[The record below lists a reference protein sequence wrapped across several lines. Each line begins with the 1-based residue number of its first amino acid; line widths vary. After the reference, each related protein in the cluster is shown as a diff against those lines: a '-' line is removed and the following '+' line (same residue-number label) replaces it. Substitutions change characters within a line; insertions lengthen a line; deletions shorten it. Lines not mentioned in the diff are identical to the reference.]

1 MNRDKYEETTDY
13 KKSVQLV
20 KEFVDEV
27 LEGNLDAL
35 GTFGFGLKDL
45 PKYVGNINDPDMYL
59 IVQAIYIILWG
70 DIYDLRYDKMGAWD
84 WKGTY
89 AFRGD
94 TINSFGSLFG
104 KEDKDRPFA
113 FRAKYFGADK
123 YPKLWEKIKEFY
135 QLYHCIGNFIIIPN
149 RASVKNGI
157 NGARAGYYDTD
168 YCEGMRDYFDLYL
181 IAIAKYQEKVR
192 SGNIR
197 LNKFEMQLQRNPE
210 YNPFF
215 LDISAWG
222 ERFFLKDYF
231 RDGKPTLLFGT
242 PLERRLLKTTVPE
255 ERNGNE
261 FYEDDEYLQLMEDF
275 IDKSKKVIEF
285 RTNKMVNY
293 LREKVL

>member
-1 MNRDKYEETTDY
+1 MNRKDYEKTTDY

-27 LEGNLDAL
+27 LEGDIDAL
-35 GTFGFGLKDL
+35 KIFCLKDL
-45 PKYVGNINDPDMYL
+45 SKYVGDINDPDMYL

-70 DIYDLRYDKMGAWD
+70 DIYDLTFDKMGSWD
-84 WKGTY
+84 WRGTY

-94 TINSFGSLFG
+94 TMNSFGSLFG
-104 KEDKDRPFA
+104 KEGKDRPFA

-123 YPKLWEKIKEFY
+123 NPKLWNKIKEFY
-135 QLYHCIGNFIIIPN
+135 QMYHYIGNFIVIPN
-149 RASVKNGI
+149 RGSVQNGI

-168 YCEGMRDYFDLYL
+168 YCEGMRDYFDWFL

-192 SGNIR
+192 CGNIR

-215 LDISAWG
+215 LDVTEWE

-231 RDGKPTLLFGT
+231 KEGVPTLLFKT

-255 ERNGNE
+255 ERQGE
-261 FYEDDEYLQLMEDF
+261 ECYEDEEYLRILEDF
-275 IDKSKKVIEF
+275 IDKSKRVIEY
-285 RTNKMVNY
+285 RSNKMVDC
-293 LREKVL
+293 LKEKVL